1 MYHRYTSTIPTAI
14 PRKGREHI
22 AVLCGGSCLFCCPC
36 SAPATETISQE
47 NQTWTIGDK
56 RRILPAPADRVA
68 SDTYRTHTRTPKTP
82 LEHCCAQWRFC
93 CFWSP
98 SNRKQI
104 YCRYTLACERSLVRS
119 MSACNV
125 VMLSSCARSNTRE
138 TQTDQAARKGGR
150 HTNARPWGSPSK
162 AFTPLEHIPLFVH
175 AIGILAQLPA
185 RLSKRLPA

>member
-1 MYHRYTSTIPTAI
+1 MKYVGTDTMYHRYTSTTPTAI

-56 RRILPAPADRVA
+56 RPISPAPADRGA
-68 SDTYRTHTRTPKTP
+68 SDTYRTHTRTPRTP
-82 LEHCCAQWRFC
+82 LKHCCAQWRFC

-104 YCRYTLACERSLVRS
+104 YCRYTLACERSFD
-119 MSACNV
+119 A
-125 VMLSSCARSNTRE
+125 AATE
-138 TQTDQAARKGGR
+138 HGATD
-150 HTNARPWGSPSK
+150 
-162 AFTPLEHIPLFVH
+162 
-175 AIGILAQLPA
+175 
-185 RLSKRLPA
+185 RLPPKPGNRRR